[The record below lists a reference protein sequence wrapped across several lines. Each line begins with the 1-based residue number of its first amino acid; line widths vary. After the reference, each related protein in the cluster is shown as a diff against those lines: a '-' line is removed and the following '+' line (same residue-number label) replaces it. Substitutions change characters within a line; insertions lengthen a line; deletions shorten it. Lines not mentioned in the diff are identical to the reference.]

1 MVRKRKKKKTGKVE
15 NSKKNILK
23 LKILKYDIGR
33 QAGR

>member
-1 MVRKRKKKKTGKVE
+1 MVRKRKKKRLEKWKIV
-15 NSKKNILK
+15 KNILK